1 MLRGRLLDDASFRV
15 IFRQEFCRRF
25 GLPRFS
31 FEVKVPEL
39 PGGHHSRGPEDEVHA
54 LKLRLNLAD

>member
-15 IFRQEFCRRF
+15 IFRQEFCRRL

-31 FEVKVPEL
+31 LEVKVPEL
-39 PGGHHSRGPEDEVHA
+39 PGGHEPRGPEDEVHA

>member
-15 IFRQEFCRRF
+15 ICRQEFCRRL

-39 PGGHHSRGPEDEVHA
+39 PGGHESRGPEDEVHA